1 MITLGT
7 LFIVAN
13 FLIVYYANAGALPV
27 AINLVTDPG
36 AATNNLSTLDF
47 TFYAKVYMQSYFH
60 LPSYFIGFI
69 GALVFRS
76 YLINS
81 ELSKN

>member
-7 LFIVAN
+7 LFVVAN